1 MSGQMQQQTVQDT
14 FVQNRVA
21 TLQNVESTILELS
34 NLFVQLATMVAQQ
47 SDVAIRIDENMDDT
61 LSNVEGAQG
70 QLHKYLT
77 SISSNR
83 WLIIKI
89 FIVLLVILLI
99 FIVFVA

>member
-47 SDVAIRIDENMDDT
+47 TDVAIR
-61 LSNVEGAQG
+61 
-70 QLHKYLT
+70 
-77 SISSNR
+77 
-83 WLIIKI
+83 
-89 FIVLLVILLI
+89 
-99 FIVFVA
+99 

>member
-1 MSGQMQQQTVQDT
+1 MLWT
-14 FVQNRVA
+14 FQPL
-21 TLQNVESTILELS
+21 TLKSIYAIPVLKLITRIL
-34 NLFVQLATMVAQQ
+34 
-47 SDVAIRIDENMDDT
+47 DRIDENMDDT

-77 SISSNR
+77 RISSNR

-89 FIVLLVILLI
+89 FIVLLVLLLI